1 MEVNTSE
8 LERVSN
14 EILKLSEKY
23 ADITTQLSSENKKL
37 EGNWEGDDKLEYF
50 TKVEGLCNR
59 LQQMSEKLKVV
70 SSTLKEIKKN
80 YEDNEAKNKAAA
92 SNLGQ

>member
-1 MEVNTSE
+1 MKVSTPE

-23 ADITTQLSSENKKL
+23 ADITTQLSSENNKL
-37 EGNWEGDDKLEYF
+37 KTNWEGDDKVEYIS
-50 TKVEGLCNR
+50 KVDGLCNR
-59 LQQMSEKLKVV
+59 LQQMSEKLKVA